1 MLPLFF
7 RFPFLFLTPFF
18 QKKKKKIIHSR
29 RYGTSVKA
37 ILTTAAKVPFPF
49 PDGSKAA
56 GFRLIAS
63 EPRLQAESLGDGIV
77 NLQGSNGCNRMAD
90 NTGGDVFPCASSDCE
105 HIKIVEN
112 GRGARELLDRVMT
125 AAGVNVHPKKW
136 APLCVGVNT
145 AAAQQA
151 G

>member
-1 MLPLFF
+1 M
-7 RFPFLFLTPFF
+7 
-18 QKKKKKIIHSR
+18 
-29 RYGTSVKA
+29 
-37 ILTTAAKVPFPF
+37 PFPF

-56 GFRLIAS
+56 GFRLVAS
-63 EPRLQAESLGDGIV
+63 EQRLQAESLGDGIV
-77 NLQGSNGCNRMAD
+77 NLHGSNGCNRIAD
-90 NTGGDVFPCASSDCE
+90 NTGGAVFPCTSADCE

-125 AAGVNVHPKKW
+125 AAGVIVRPKKW
-136 APLCVGVNT
+136 TPLCVGANT